1 MHYLH
6 FFLKLRAHEVSSK
19 NGDNASI
26 SDEITKGLTF
36 GALKQGFWA
45 KENHTN
51 CRDGLD
57 FAKNRSFLAK
67 ERKDCSSVVV
77 VDGNDRTTIQVNWD
91 LYKKYYL
98 QKKNGKAGQREGYR
112 DQQDLTFATSKCINA
127 NFMGLFIN
135 YVFLSDENFD
145 AFALK
150 VETPVDVKEVVT
162 WVEGDD
168 YNDEEREDNEGDD
181 NKDDG
186 EWKTLS
192 TGGKLRKSRKS
203 RNTKRYQKS
212 NIYRKTKKVKKNRK
226 TRKIRK

>member
-1 MHYLH
+1 MDVTQLVKWWLLIPAIGSLTPVIVNVY
-6 FFLKLRAHEVSSK
+6 FLLTVSK
-19 NGDNASI
+19 
-26 SDEITKGLTF
+26 K
-36 GALKQGFWA
+36 
-45 KENHTN
+45 
-51 CRDGLD
+51 
-57 FAKNRSFLAK
+57 
-67 ERKDCSSVVV
+67 
-77 VDGNDRTTIQVNWD
+77 TTIQVNWD

-212 NIYRKTKKVKKNRK
+212 NIYRKKNTIDTILRQIVKER
-226 TRKIRK
+226 